1 MKIEGN
7 DPLHL
12 LETYLLGNQKKQGG
26 VQHKKLNTDAQ
37 SRSDQVNISQG
48 AAEYQKLSELVAKT
62 PEVRMELVADL
73 KRKIES
79 GNYDVDGEQVA
90 EKLIR
95 STLMDEIL

>member
-12 LETYLLGNQKKQGG
+12 LETYLLGDAKKQGEG
-26 VQHKKLNTDAQ
+26 QSKKLNTDGR
-37 SRSDQVNISQG
+37 SHSDQVDISPG
-48 AAEYQKLSELVAKT
+48 AAEYQRLSKRVEAT
-62 PEVRMELVADL
+62 PEMRMDLVSDL
-73 KRKIES
+73 KRKIGS
-79 GNYDVDGEQVA
+79 GTYEVNGERIA